1 MNTSYVIFTIICVTA
16 LVITPHVSVNAEN
29 YGHKVLLNE
38 FQLRLNQ
45 TVSEPSNID
54 VKFLNVTGDSR
65 CPSDV
70 TCIWQ
75 GKSTIIIN
83 VMKNSQNVG
92 NFSLTSGLGDKN
104 ATVQIS
110 DGYFLQ
116 LTKVEPYPTSGTKIS
131 LSDYVVTFTLSKSDI
146 LSPLKQFKS
155 GTSAQQ
161 VECKTGLELIIK
173 AKDNSP
179 ACVLHSSASVLI
191 SRGWAI
197 ANAITPNTSR

>member
-92 NFSLTSGLGDKN
+92 NFSLTSGLGDTN

-116 LTKVEPYPTSGTKIS
+116 LTKVEPYPTSSTKIS
-131 LSDYVVTFTLSKSDI
+131 LSDYVATFTLSKFGI

-155 GTSAQQ
+155 GISAQQ

-179 ACVLHSSASVLI
+179 ACVSHSSASALMN
-191 SRGWAI
+191 RGWAI
-197 ANAITPNTSR
+197 VNTVTTNASG

>member
-1 MNTSYVIFTIICVTA
+1 MNASYVIFAIICVTT
-16 LVITPHVSVNAEN
+16 LVIMLYVPVNAEN
-29 YGHKVLLNE
+29 YGHKVLLNQ
-38 FQLRLNQ
+38 FQLRINHTASELN
-45 TVSEPSNID
+45 NID
-54 VKFLNVTGDSR
+54 VKFLNVTDDSR
-65 CPSDV
+65 CPLDV

-75 GKSTIIIN
+75 GKSTIIVN

-92 NFSLTSGLGDKN
+92 NFSLTSGLGDTN

-131 LSDYVVTFTLSKSDI
+131 LSDYVATFTLSQSGI
-146 LSPLKQFKS
+146 MSPLKQFKS
-155 GTSAQQ
+155 GTSTLQ

-179 ACVLHSSASVLI
+179 ACVSHSSASVLI
-191 SRGWAI
+191 NRGWAI
-197 ANAITPNTSR
+197 ANTIATNTR